1 MKIKIAKNNKIGI
14 VTVNRPESL
23 NAMNKDVV
31 IEFISKIEGLL
42 SERDIRVIIIKTG
55 DDSLCKKTAR
65 APLFAYYTVP

>member
-31 IEFISKIEGLL
+31 IELL
-42 SERDIRVIIIKTG
+42 VK
-55 DDSLCKKTAR
+55 
-65 APLFAYYTVP
+65 